1 MNSMG
6 VWATLA
12 VLLLFIATV
21 KAAEGGVEFWRK
33 TFTMT
38 CPQSGNWFRKGKE
51 VQAKR
56 LQDNEK
62 SIQDDYDVCENC
74 FELDSFVVGLA
85 IVVDVL
91 GTAFVMMVI
100 YKYTKKKYSAGLSQV
115 SKAPARSAG
124 HAPPNP
130 DTYEVATES
139 SHPRPGAIRCPEQDG
154 IKTSHLSA
162 LGHCVGRVEQLQL
175 PRVAS
180 RVEDEEVGGV
190 GHQLAVL
197 VHEGDGGRRVG
208 PYQGKEDQGEAW
220 V

>member
-1 MNSMG
+1 
-6 VWATLA
+6 
-12 VLLLFIATV
+12 
-21 KAAEGGVEFWRK
+21 
-33 TFTMT
+33 MT

-62 SIQDDYDVCENC
+62 SIQDDYDGNSNDLYYCEFHIEVDGSELNDKKKYYFYVKGKVCENC

-130 DTYEVATES
+130 DTYEQLN
-139 SHPRPGAIRCPEQDG
+139 PRTRAQEPY
-154 IKTSHLSA
+154 
-162 LGHCVGRVEQLQL
+162 
-175 PRVAS
+175 
-180 RVEDEEVGGV
+180 GV
-190 GHQLAVL
+190 LNRMG
-197 VHEGDGGRRVG
+197 
-208 PYQGKEDQGEAW
+208 
-220 V
+220 